1 MHALDRLTDE
11 VQRGESG
18 LALLILLA
26 AILVAVA
33 ESSAFMP
40 LVTNFVS
47 SSLAWV
53 AAPIAASD
61 S

>member
-33 ESSAFMP
+33 VIVAIA
-40 LVTNFVS
+40 LTIA
-47 SSLAWV
+47 LAAYY
-53 AAPIAASD
+53 AA
-61 S
+61 